1 MTPER
6 NAGDRAGPR
15 SVRRGEGR
23 QALLFVLPAALL
35 FGVFVLF
42 PLASSLYYGFT
53 RWNGISTPAWIG
65 LANYVRA
72 FRDTIHL
79 ASYLHVTLY
88 TLGTLVVEVS
98 FGLVLA
104 VLLSSNRPGF
114 SLFRVLCF
122 SPVVLSMVAAGL
134 LWTFVYDL
142 RLGLLNTLLS
152 DLGLASWRQAWL
164 ANPNTALAAVT
175 IVSGWKFA
183 GFYMII
189 FMAALRRIPAS
200 LLEAAMLDG
209 ANAFQR
215 FFRVTVPLLRET
227 TVVAMLLAITGGLSG
242 FDLFF
247 TMTNGQPF
255 NATEVPATWIIKQA
269 FDRGQMG
276 YGVALTVL
284 MMLVVGIVSIAYL
297 RLTRSRS
304 VTQY

>member
-1 MTPER
+1 M
-6 NAGDRAGPR
+6 R
-15 SVRRGEGR
+15 SGAPARGEGW
-23 QALLFVLPAALL
+23 QAWLFVAPAALL

-53 RWNGISTPAWIG
+53 RWNGFSAPEWIG
-65 LANYVRA
+65 LTNYVRA
-72 FRDTIHL
+72 FQDRIHL

-88 TLGTLVVEVS
+88 TLGTLIVEVA

-104 VLLSSNRPGF
+104 VLLNAKRPGF
-114 SLFRVLCF
+114 ALFRVLCF

-142 RLGLLNTLLS
+142 RLGLLNSLLT
-152 DLGLASWRQAWL
+152 DIGLGGLRQAWL
-164 ANPNTALAAVT
+164 ANPNTALIAVT
-175 IVSGWKFA
+175 VVSGWKFA

-189 FMAALRRIPAS
+189 FLAALRRIPAA

-227 TVVAMLLAITGGLSG
+227 TVIAMLLAITGGLSG

-269 FDRGQMG
+269 FDRGAMG

-284 MMLVVGIVSIAYL
+284 MMLVVGVVSIVYL
-297 RLTRSRS
+297 RLTRSSR